1 MLVKIRMTDELCKM
15 CRDYPEEPD
24 ADCSCECHEDYYERL
39 DWINEDALEEAWL
52 ERDRGL

>member
-39 DWINEDALEEAWL
+39 DWINADALEEAWL